1 MKVRALLVLAAV
13 LAITSCEVYRNG
25 VVRGGLKCTPGDRVE
40 ITYPVDGGQPTV
52 SRDCLH
58 VERPGNSTNVVVM
71 FVVDQTNAKDTTIT
85 FKCQTE
91 ASDSADGA
99 ADCRTPLVTGN
110 GDPQWVVNVA
120 GNGRPHPVRIA
131 GHLEKCDTEC
141 RPGQDQCMMD
151 HCRYEFLVRD
161 SAGQHVPLD
170 PEFITDPK

>member
-1 MKVRALLVLAAV
+1 MKIRALLVLAAV
-13 LAITSCEVYRNG
+13 LVTASCEGLRNG
-25 VVRGGLKCTPGDRVE
+25 VVNEGLRCTPGDRVE

-58 VERPGNSTNVVVM
+58 IERPGNSTNVMVM
-71 FVVDQTNAKDTTIT
+71 FVVGQANAKDTTIT

-91 ASDSADGA
+91 AGDSANGT
-99 ADCRTPLVTGN
+99 ADCRTPLVTRN
-110 GDPQWVVNVA
+110 GDPVWVVNVA

-131 GHLEKCDTEC
+131 NRLVRCDTEC
-141 RPGQDQCMMD
+141 EPGQDQCMRD

-161 SAGQHVPLD
+161 SAGQHIPLD